1 MSAALKYF
9 ANLDDSTRSNV
20 IINASNL
27 IPMFNEEEMKCI
39 DYEDYEKHKYNKW
52 FSYNL
57 KKNVNVCYSLTNIK
71 EEQLNIE
78 KNVEILTNNII
89 YVLEEFQPVYF
100 ITISTNSM
108 VEHILG
114 KYYYKKIGQRYMMH
128 IYLNND
134 YLLEYNI
141 KEKNYRIKGG

>member
-57 KKNVNVCYSLTNIK
+57 KKNVNVCYSLINIK
-71 EEQLNIE
+71 EEQLKIE
-78 KNVEILTNNII
+78 KNVEILTNNVINI
-89 YVLEEFQPVYF
+89 LEEFQPVYF

-108 VEHILG
+108 VEHILS
-114 KYYYKKIGQRYMMH
+114 KYYYKKIGQKYMMH

-141 KEKNYRIKGG
+141 REKNYRIKGG